1 MMARGSHLIKF
12 CFSRISP
19 EDLAGVPDVSLLEV
33 RQPQARMMEMMM
45 RLLLFD
51 LKHSVCFVLGGGRC

>member
-1 MMARGSHLIKF
+1 MMARGAHLIKF

-19 EDLAGVPDVSLLEV
+19 EDLAGVPGVSLLEV